1 MTPHGLRNSMT
12 RLVFHPGYMKTAS
25 TLLQGEVFP
34 NVPEAAFYS
43 YPSGFPH
50 RASGLRSDPDP
61 AALAALA
68 ADMRDWIA
76 RSDQPLQLFS
86 WEGLVGDYLG
96 DYRDRPTMLSLMQQ
110 VAPEAQILL
119 VIRRQ
124 AELANSLYKQALHR
138 GHWPTAEA
146 FLNYADGALG
156 PFRPG
161 AEANIA
167 VASLDFDA
175 AVRTYE
181 EAFGAERVHVLAYE
195 WLRSDPDR
203 FYGAL
208 EAALGQPVP
217 RPQPGKALNVGYN
230 TASARLARRL
240 NRLFRTPHNPR
251 GLIPYRPFDAAM
263 LRARHGSLRRKLLT
277 LANAPFDPRW
287 LLQGQ
292 LGARLKGSPDL
303 IPANVRTAIEAACAP
318 SNAALDARRHLGL
331 AELGYY

>member
-1 MTPHGLRNSMT
+1 MTTGER
-12 RLVFHPGYMKTAS
+12 RVVFHPGYMKTAS

-34 NVPEAAFYS
+34 NLPDAAFYS
-43 YPSGFPH
+43 YPSGFPN
-50 RASGLRSDPDP
+50 RASGLRSDP
-61 AALAALA
+61 ATLAALA
-68 ADMRDWIA
+68 GDMRDWIA

-96 DYRDRPTMLSLMQQ
+96 DYRDRPTMLALMQQ
-110 VAPEAQILL
+110 VAPEAQIML

-124 AELANSLYKQALHR
+124 ADLANSLYKQALHR
-138 GHWPTAEA
+138 GHWPTVEA
-146 FLNYADGALG
+146 FLNYAGGELG
-156 PFRPG
+156 PYRPR

-203 FYGAL
+203 FYGGL

-240 NRLFRTPHNPR
+240 NRLFRTAHNPR
-251 GLIPYRPFDAAM
+251 GLLPYRPFEADK
-263 LRARHGSLRRKLLT
+263 LRARPGSMRRKLLT
-277 LANAPFDPRW
+277 IANAPFDPRW
-287 LLQGQ
+287 PLQGWP
-292 LGARLKGSPDL
+292 GNRLQGSPDL
-303 IPANVRTAIEAACAP
+303 IPEAVRTAIVAACAAA
-318 SNAALDARRHLGL
+318 NASLDARRRLGL
-331 AELGYY
+331 RELGYY

>member
-1 MTPHGLRNSMT
+1 MPRS
-12 RLVFHPGYMKTAS
+12 VFHIGYMKTAT
-25 TLLQGEVFP
+25 TLLQSEVFP
-34 NVPEAAFYS
+34 ALGACAFYS
-43 YPSGFPH
+43 YPSQFPH
-50 RASGLRSDPDP
+50 RAYAMRDNP
-61 AALAALA
+61 ADREWAALA
-68 ADMRDWIA
+68 ADMRGWVA
-76 RSDQPLQLFS
+76 ASDQPLQLFS

-96 DYRDRPTMLSLMQQ
+96 DYRDRPTMLDLMRA
-110 VAPEAQILL
+110 VAPDAHVLL

-146 FLNYADGALG
+146 FLNYANGELG

-161 AEANIA
+161 AEANMA

-181 EAFGAERVHVLAYE
+181 QAFGPERVHVLAYE

-208 EAALGQPVP
+208 ETALGQPVP

-251 GLIPYRPFDAAM
+251 GVFPYRPFEAAR
-263 LRARHGSLRRKLLT
+263 LRAAPGSLRRRLLT

-287 LLQGQ
+287 PLQGW
-292 LGARLKGSPDL
+292 LGARLKGSSDL
-303 IPANVRTAIEAACAP
+303 IPASVRTAIDTACAP
-318 SNAALDARRHLGL
+318 SNAALDARRNLGL

>member
-1 MTPHGLRNSMT
+1 MT

-34 NVPEAAFYS
+34 RVEGAAFYC

-50 RASGLRSDPDP
+50 RAASLRTDPDP
-61 AALAALA
+61 AAVAALA
-68 ADMRDWIA
+68 ADMRGWVA
-76 RSDQPLQLFS
+76 SSDQPLQLFS

-96 DYRDRPTMLSLMQQ
+96 DYCDRPTMLGLMQA
-110 VAPEAQILL
+110 VAPDAHVLL

-146 FLNYADGALG
+146 FLNYADGELG

-161 AEANIA
+161 GEANIA

-181 EAFGAERVHVLAYE
+181 QAFGPERVHVLAYE
-195 WLRSDPDR
+195 WLRSEPDR
-203 FYGAL
+203 FYAGL
-208 EAALGQPVP
+208 ETALGQPVP

-240 NRLFRTPHNPR
+240 NRLFRAPHNPR
-251 GLIPYRPFDAAM
+251 GLLPYRPFEAAR
-263 LRARHGSLRRKLLT
+263 LRAAPGSLRRRLLT

-287 LLQGQ
+287 PLQGW

-303 IPANVRTAIEAACAP
+303 IPASVRTAIDTACAS
-318 SNAALDARRHLGL
+318 SNAALDARRGLGL
-331 AELGYY
+331 RELGYY